1 MTLALHLRTA
11 ALVLVLCG
19 LFMAPLM
26 LVAATAERGGGG
38 LFGGRPLC
46 YAAGVECG
54 PGPTLPMLMSGL

>member
-11 ALVLVLCG
+11 AAVLVLCG
-19 LFMAPLM
+19 LFMAPM
-26 LVAATAERGGGG
+26 VLVAATAERGGG
-38 LFGGRPLC
+38 LFGGKPLC